1 MFLQICTN
9 IEIKDFSG
17 VNVFILSEGGYS
29 TAVKNNLENRI
40 PSLAGKVNISSE
52 VGDEALK
59 YINAAT
65 HCVLYLRVGFFLNK
79 TINGLVDEMLANNK
93 NIILVHDTDTRQGG
107 SAPGD
112 VTVYKEEAGALSERL
127 FTTSDGSRKRKVIP
141 YCTEG
146 EFRKIS
152 IQLILKCLLRDD

>member
-1 MFLQICTN
+1 
-9 IEIKDFSG
+9 
-17 VNVFILSEGGYS
+17 
-29 TAVKNNLENRI
+29 
-40 PSLAGKVNISSE
+40 
-52 VGDEALK
+52 
-59 YINAAT
+59 
-65 HCVLYLRVGFFLNK
+65 
-79 TINGLVDEMLANNK
+79 MLANNK

-127 FTTSDGSRKRKVIP
+127 FTTSDGIRKRKVIP